1 MRIKIYSITVQVG
14 KGTHRESV
22 IFLMPTLTVTFF
34 FFFKFKEDCKS
45 SEILLKGWTIEVSTY
60 RGGI

>member
-1 MRIKIYSITVQVG
+1 MKIKIYSITVQVG
-14 KGTHRESV
+14 KGTHRESFF
-22 IFLMPTLTVTFF
+22 FLMPTLTVTFF
-34 FFFKFKEDCKS
+34 FLFKEDCKS